1 MTEET
6 RQVENVSAYKYAW
19 KFLDEQAVSNWKQ
32 TVESLT
38 SRIVQKDISPSEVFY
53 EIVICLNDFSSRIPI
68 NNLTNLVNTIIS
80 TIPNVKE
87 RQELSVQFLLIFQ
100 ACNPK
105 PHLNAFIQA
114 VKIDNQFKRQYLDF
128 SILKNGLFPDF
139 NKCYFSDARVNDYGV
154 VTYSS
159 LHESSEGYSKLAVE
173 LIDIF
178 YQEDAL
184 CKVTYFNHVIERLIG
199 HFRLDITRSFLLMLS
214 VFAFYLEENEELILR
229 VIKNSIFTSQHSK
242 MLQLVVVSFL
252 LNADT
257 KEKVPLEL
265 KLITLLIKEGIL
277 EFHSVYNSLQ
287 PLEFES
293 DANFAVKPIENTELD
308 TLYTQYNDELKEN
321 AFKATASALA
331 LAAPL
336 ALDDDDDDDT
346 GESSTTNRAEQAPIA
361 PEKKVS
367 VQEKSQYI
375 AKIKFLKYILQS
387 KMYDQALFI
396 LVQHPFLPLI
406 DEEVCNLVNDLANDI
421 VTPYYNTIGI
431 TGIGKPVPDT
441 SLRLVESFEDFV
453 KFCHQFLCFN
463 GVKVAKD
470 SILFS
475 KLVRIL
481 RFQLQK
487 GADRDQVLQLYRKF
501 IFPALSFAN
510 NASVVNEAFSI
521 LLDFYPLETRYSLY
535 GEYQNVISKN
545 DLEIKQNFDIA
556 EKKTK
561 DILKRLSTANGE
573 ALMRQLTRIASG
585 SPLAV
590 TSTFVNHIES
600 YSSLSDLIVE
610 ASKYFGAFVWDS
622 LTFQLCN
629 KLNSNRQ
636 AMQEDGLNYM
646 QWIQNLS
653 SFVGKLAKYRPEQ
666 FQLGPILTLVTK
678 SLNNGS
684 TDLIILVNEIVGSM
698 SGVQHI
704 NNLTS
709 RQIYLLNSET
719 SLQKL
724 VYMVIQDKR
733 AESLTSSRKLL
744 DTLVSLDILAEL
756 FILLVNLPDKT
767 VDSVQAPLKILN
779 RRCDE
784 LNSLIHTFTTM
795 VDECLPTNIFKEK
808 MISLDTLIRQ
818 FRVRPVWA
826 FQIWRRHLSRQ
837 LKANPD
843 YIEEL
848 EAILCAVLPV
858 DWNAV
863 STSFYADFWQLSL
876 YDICYEKISYG
887 EESASIKSKISTLN
901 KKLTLSRKDKDIP
914 RKELQRLE
922 HELSQL
928 HLISTRVSR
937 DATKHENNYQ
947 ATISRIKNKKDQWFK
962 DVSDEET
969 VSKSTKQILEHCF
982 LPRMVH
988 SPFDAVYCADF
999 LFLAHSLNTYG
1010 FSLVY
1015 VLNELFTCSFLQPTL
1030 FTSTTLEI
1038 ENLGI
1043 FYLHVLKELN
1053 AWRQDAKL
1061 YDSKALGKEGDSDPL
1076 LAGLKVPD
1084 GEHLQFEEFRK
1095 TLFNW
1100 HKSLQKQIIASLDS
1114 EQYTTRNNAII
1125 FLKNLLGEF
1134 PVVADHSEI
1143 LTRKLASIYSSDSR
1157 EDIKL
1162 ASNAL
1167 FVLISSKKASC
1178 IQTWEFYEMDPEEKE
1193 KLMKK
1198 REERLAAERA
1208 RKAELEMQEREK
1220 REAERKEREK
1230 ATPTARPYGLVG
1242 LEKKVRHEKPEPVQ
1256 AVAESTEEALTNG
1269 GTEDTMEGVETENEQ
1284 REEKEPAK
1292 EQPKEEKPTEEK
1304 PEEEQQKEEQQKES
1318 SEPPKD
1324 TGTESKASS
1333 RSATPAVPL
1342 GPQSTTYKAGTPT
1355 GPSGTSSSALRARL
1369 EEEKRLLMQRQA
1381 SIAASSSPDSSSA
1394 SPLPP
1399 PPLPPPSNP
1408 PGRSYKGSRDY
1419 RPREFSTHRQPN
1431 NGSRQPAPEHEYD
1444 RASGRKRR
1452 YDSQAHESNKRPHY

>member
-6 RQVENVSAYKYAW
+6 PKVENASAYQYTW

-53 EIVICLNDFSSRIPI
+53 EIVTCLNDFSSRIPI

-100 ACNPK
+100 ASNPK

-173 LIDIF
+173 LIGMF

-184 CKVTYFNHVIERLIG
+184 CKITYFSRIIERLIG

-214 VFAFYLEENEELILR
+214 IFAFYLDENEELVLQ
-229 VIKNSIFTSQHSK
+229 VIKNSIFTSQQSK
-242 MLQLVVVSFL
+242 TLQLVVVSFL

-277 EFHSVYNSLQ
+277 EFHSIYNSLQ
-287 PLEFES
+287 PLDFES
-293 DANFAVKPIENTELD
+293 DANFALKPIKNTEID
-308 TLYTQYNDELKEN
+308 NLYAQYNEELKEN
-321 AFKATASALA
+321 AFKASASALA

-336 ALDDDDDDDT
+336 VLDDDDDDM
-346 GESSTTNRAEQAPIA
+346 GESSKTSRAEEPPVPI
-361 PEKKVS
+361 ERKVT
-367 VQEKSQYI
+367 VKEKSQYI
-375 AKIKFLKYILQS
+375 AKIKFLKYILQL
-387 KMYDQALFI
+387 KMYDEALFI

-406 DEEVCNLVNDLANDI
+406 DEEVCKLVNDLANEI
-421 VTPYYNTIGI
+421 ITPYYNTIGI
-431 TGIGKPVPDT
+431 TGIGKPNLDT
-441 SLRLVESFEDFV
+441 SLRLVESFEDLV

-463 GVKVAKD
+463 GVKVARD
-470 SILFS
+470 PVLFT
-475 KLVRIL
+475 KLVRLL
-481 RFQLQK
+481 RYRLQN
-487 GADRDQVLQLYRKF
+487 GADRDQILQLYRKV
-501 IFPALSFAN
+501 IFPSLSFAN

-521 LLDFYPLETRYSLY
+521 LLDFYPLETRYNLY
-535 GEYQNVISKN
+535 GEYQNVITKN

-573 ALMRQLTRIASG
+573 ALMRQLTRTAFG
-585 SPLAV
+585 NPLAV

-610 ASKYFGAFVWDS
+610 ASKYFGAFVWDC

-653 SFVGKLAKYRPEQ
+653 SFVGKLATSRPEQ
-666 FQLGPILTLVTK
+666 FQLGPILTLITK

-698 SGVQHI
+698 SGIQHI

-709 RQIYLLNSET
+709 RQIFLLNAET

-733 AESLTSSRKLL
+733 ADSFASSRKLL

-756 FILLVNLPDKT
+756 FILLANLPDKT
-767 VDSVQAPLKILN
+767 VYSTQAPLKILN

-795 VDECLPTNIFKEK
+795 VDENLSTSIFKEK
-808 MISLDTLIRQ
+808 MISLDTLIKQ

-843 YIEEL
+843 YIDEL
-848 EAILCAVLPV
+848 EATLCAVLPL
-858 DWNAV
+858 DWDAV
-863 STSFYADFWQLSL
+863 SASFYADFWLLSL

-887 EESASIKSKISTLN
+887 EELASIKSKISMLN
-901 KKLTLSRKDKDIP
+901 KKLALSRKDKDIP
-914 RKELQRLE
+914 KKELQRLE
-922 HELSQL
+922 HELGQL
-928 HLISTRVSR
+928 HQISTRVR
-937 DATKHENNYQ
+937 HDARKHENNYQ
-947 ATISRIKNKKDQWFK
+947 ATISRIRNKKDQWFE

-988 SPFDAVYCADF
+988 SPFDAVYCAEF
-999 LFLAHSLNTYG
+999 LFLAHSLNTSG

-1015 VLNELFTCSFLQPTL
+1015 VLNELFTCNFLQPTL

-1061 YDSKALGKEGDSDPL
+1061 YDSKALGKEGASDPL
-1076 LAGLKVPD
+1076 LAGLKVPGGD
-1084 GEHLQFEEFRK
+1084 HLQFEEFRK

-1100 HKSLQKQIIASLDS
+1100 HKSLEKRILAALDS

-1134 PVVADHSEI
+1134 PVVADHSEV
-1143 LTRKLASIYSSDSR
+1143 LTRKLAAIYSSDSR

-1178 IQTWEFYEMDPEEKE
+1178 VQTWEFYEMDPEEKE

-1208 RKAELEMQEREK
+1208 RKAELENQEREK

-1242 LEKKVRHEKPEPVQ
+1242 LEKKVKHEKQEQ
-1256 AVAESTEEALTNG
+1256 TQEMVADTDASTKNG
-1269 GTEDTMEGVETENEQ
+1269 GTEDKMEGIETEKEQ
-1284 REEKEPAK
+1284 LEEKKPV
-1292 EQPKEEKPTEEK
+1292 EEKPNETA
-1304 PEEEQQKEEQQKES
+1304 

-1324 TGTESKASS
+1324 TEPKSKPSS
-1333 RSATPAVPL
+1333 RSPTPAVPL
-1342 GPQSTTYKAGTPT
+1342 EPQSTTNKTSTPT
-1355 GPSGTSSSALRARL
+1355 GPSSTSSSALRARL

-1381 SIAASSSPDSSSA
+1381 STTASSSPSSSSA

-1431 NGSRQPAPEHEYD
+1431 ISGRQPTPEHEHD

-1452 YDSQAHESNKRPHY
+1452 YDSRAHERNKRQHY

>member
-6 RQVENVSAYKYAW
+6 PKVENASADQYTW
-19 KFLDEQAVSNWKQ
+19 KFLDEQAISNWKQ

-53 EIVICLNDFSSRIPI
+53 EIVVCLNDFSSRIPI
-68 NNLTNLVNTIIS
+68 NNLTNLVNTIIN

-173 LIDIF
+173 LISIF

-184 CKVTYFNHVIERLIG
+184 CKITYFNHVIERLIG

-214 VFAFYLEENEELILR
+214 IFAFHLDENEELILQ
-229 VIKNSIFTSQHSK
+229 VIKNSIFTPQHSK
-242 MLQLVVVSFL
+242 TLQLVVVSFL
-252 LNADT
+252 LNSDT
-257 KEKVPLEL
+257 KEKIPLEL
-265 KLITLLIKEGIL
+265 RLITLLIKEGIL
-277 EFHSVYNSLQ
+277 DFHSIYNSLQ

-293 DANFAVKPIENTELD
+293 DANFAIKPIENTELD
-308 TLYTQYNDELKEN
+308 SLHAQYNDELKEN

-336 ALDDDDDDDT
+336 VLDDDDDNDDDT
-346 GESSTTNRAEQAPIA
+346 GESSKTTRAEEAPVA
-361 PEKKVS
+361 TEKKVS
-367 VQEKSQYI
+367 VKEKSQYI

-387 KMYDQALFI
+387 KMYHEALFI

-421 VTPYYNTIGI
+421 ITPYYKKIGI
-431 TGIGKPVPDT
+431 TGIGKPGPDT
-441 SLRLVESFEDFV
+441 CLRLVESFEDLV

-470 SILFS
+470 SILFT

-481 RFQLQK
+481 RYQLQT
-487 GADRDQVLQLYRKF
+487 GADRDQILQLYRKF

-521 LLDFYPLETRYSLY
+521 LLDFYQLETRYNLY
-535 GEYQNVISKN
+535 GEYQNVIAKN

-573 ALMRQLTRIASG
+573 VLMRQLTRIAFG
-585 SPLAV
+585 NPLAV

-653 SFVGKLAKYRPEQ
+653 SFVGKLAKNRPEQ
-666 FQLGPILTLVTK
+666 FQLGPILTLITK

-709 RQIYLLNSET
+709 RQIFLLNAET

-724 VYMVIQDKR
+724 VYMVIQDRR
-733 AESLTSSRKLL
+733 AESFASSRKLL
-744 DTLVSLDILAEL
+744 DNLVSLDILAEL

-795 VDECLPTNIFKEK
+795 VDESLPTNVFKEK
-808 MISLDTLIRQ
+808 MISLDTLIKR
-818 FRVRPVWA
+818 FLVRPVWA

-843 YIEEL
+843 YIDEL
-848 EAILCAVLPV
+848 EAILCAVLPL
-858 DWNAV
+858 DWDAV
-863 STSFYADFWQLSL
+863 SASFYADFWQLSL

-901 KKLTLSRKDKDIP
+901 KKLSLSRKDKDIP
-914 RKELQRLE
+914 KKELQRLE

-928 HLISTRVSR
+928 HQISVRVR
-937 DATKHENNYQ
+937 YDATKHENNYQ

-969 VSKSTKQILEHCF
+969 VSKSTRQILEHCF

-988 SPFDAVYCADF
+988 SPFDAVYCAEF

-1015 VLNELFTCSFLQPTL
+1015 VLNELFTCNFLQPTL

-1053 AWRQDAKL
+1053 AWREDAKL

-1076 LAGLKVPD
+1076 LAGLQVPG

-1134 PVVADHSEI
+1134 PVVADHSEV

-1178 IQTWEFYEMDPEEKE
+1178 VQTWEFYEMDPEEKE

-1242 LEKKVRHEKPEPVQ
+1242 LEKKVKHEKPEQTQ
-1256 AVAESTEEALTNG
+1256 AVVENPEETNKNG
-1269 GTEDTMEGVETENEQ
+1269 GTEDKMEGIESE
-1284 REEKEPAK
+1284 K
-1292 EQPKEEKPTEEK
+1292 EQPMEEKPVEEK
-1304 PEEEQQKEEQQKES
+1304 PKEA
-1318 SEPPKD
+1318 SEPPKQ
-1324 TGTESKASS
+1324 TETKSKPPS
-1333 RSATPAVPL
+1333 RSPTPAIPL
-1342 GPQSTTYKAGTPT
+1342 GPQSTTNKASTPT
-1355 GPSGTSSSALRARL
+1355 GPSSTSSSALRARL

-1381 SIAASSSPDSSSA
+1381 SSAASSSPNSSSA

-1408 PGRSYKGSRDY
+1408 PGHNYKGSRDY

-1431 NGSRQPAPEHEYD
+1431 NSGSQAMPEHEYD

-1452 YDSQAHESNKRPHY
+1452 YESQAHEKNKRQHY